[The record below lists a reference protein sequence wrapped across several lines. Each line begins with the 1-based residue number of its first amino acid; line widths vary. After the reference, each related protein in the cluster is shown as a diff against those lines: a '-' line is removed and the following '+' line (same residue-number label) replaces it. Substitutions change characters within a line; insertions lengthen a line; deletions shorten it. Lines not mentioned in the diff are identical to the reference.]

1 MLQFRPMSTSQ
12 LPLIYGDYAA
22 VYDRTGQMQFSIL
35 MELYL
40 REVLERHT
48 VPSRRMLDL
57 ACGTGTLALMMAE
70 GGWEVVGIDAA
81 WTMLEQAR
89 LKQARAEVSVQFVE
103 ADMRHFTTSSLFDLV
118 TCCYDSLNYLL
129 DDDDLLRCFRSVFHA
144 LAPSGLFCFDLATE
158 YFLETHWQGT
168 ESFEDPGYSQTMESS
183 FDPTTRR
190 SSLIMHGMLREVE
203 GGERVFSEV
212 HTERAVHPH
221 QVRTLLLLAGLVP
234 EAVYDCFTFQEPS
247 DRSLR
252 HFWVA
257 RKPREHWPDDLQ
269 SHA

>member
-1 MLQFRPMSTSQ
+1 MSTST
-12 LPLIYGDYAA
+12 LPLMPAIYGDYAA
-22 VYDRTGQMQFSIL
+22 VYDRTGQMRFSIL

-40 REVLERHT
+40 REVLERH
-48 VPSRRMLDL
+48 PAPGPRMLDL

-89 LKQARAEVSVQFVE
+89 LKQGRAGVSVQFVE
-103 ADMRHFTTSSLFDLV
+103 GDMRHFATPLRFDLV

-129 DDDDLLRCFRSVFHA
+129 DDDDLLHCFRSVFHA
-144 LAPSGLFCFDLATE
+144 LAPGGVFCFDLATE

-168 ESFEDPGYSQTMESS
+168 ESFEDAGYSQTMESS
-183 FDPTTRR
+183 FDPATCR
-190 SSLIMHGMLREVE
+190 SSLVMHGRLREVE
-203 GGERVFSEV
+203 GGEREFSEV
-212 HTERAVHPH
+212 HMERAVHPN
-221 QVRTLLLLAGLVP
+221 QVRTILLRAGLIP

-257 RKPREHWPDDLQ
+257 RKPREHGPDNLQ
-269 SHA
+269 PHA